1 MKKIFTL
8 FAAVLLASTISAAYE
23 PSADEVIY
31 LQNDAY
37 DANATEAGFSK
48 HAAISW
54 AGTVSWSDKK
64 AGDPANDGAITSS
77 SVKTCSVKGNGGGKN
92 LTISIEGCSGI
103 VIYHE
108 KQSSRYVELRE
119 GSKTGTLL
127 GKSVSNAT
135 YTELTLDAS
144 TSYSIFLHGVKED
157 GGDQDFYV
165 YAVKLIKGQDDG
177 QPKLNVSPESI
188 ALHATA
194 SNTNPSA
201 KVVFSGKNLAAGNY
215 ALSVPDLA
223 GLSVNPTSVT
233 VGNDGKLNAEVTIS
247 YTSAVA
253 VAAASTSVD
262 LTIGSLTK
270 VVTIDYSAVLTKQYM
285 TSINIEQFVLDN
297 GTNAN
302 ITAALE
308 AAHIEYNNIDALD
321 TLNDLENKA
330 NRNYAFLGLK
340 MKKADAK
347 LAGWLQAGQTIKVR
361 FGNVGANFKVSAA
374 GMDSTC
380 TADNFANATTE
391 SNKVLE
397 FTAPVDMYLEI
408 ACNSTKTLVVKQ
420 IMINQEIA
428 PVVLPAPG
436 AFLVTVADAENGT
449 VAVSWDNKKYRTPVG
464 ALVTLT
470 PHPEAGYKTVSL
482 TWNGTQ
488 LHDEAV
494 GYVTFTMPAED
505 VTVVAEFD
513 TDFPTVVENVE
524 VSEKAIKRI
533 ENGQLFI
540 IKNGV
545 KYDALGQIVK

>member
-262 LTIGSLTK
+262 LTIG
-270 VVTIDYSAVLTKQYM
+270 
-285 TSINIEQFVLDN
+285 
-297 GTNAN
+297 
-302 ITAALE
+302 
-308 AAHIEYNNIDALD
+308 
-321 TLNDLENKA
+321 
-330 NRNYAFLGLK
+330 
-340 MKKADAK
+340 
-347 LAGWLQAGQTIKVR
+347 
-361 FGNVGANFKVSAA
+361 
-374 GMDSTC
+374 
-380 TADNFANATTE
+380 
-391 SNKVLE
+391 
-397 FTAPVDMYLEI
+397 
-408 ACNSTKTLVVKQ
+408 
-420 IMINQEIA
+420 
-428 PVVLPAPG
+428 
-436 AFLVTVADAENGT
+436 
-449 VAVSWDNKKYRTPVG
+449 
-464 ALVTLT
+464 
-470 PHPEAGYKTVSL
+470 
-482 TWNGTQ
+482 
-488 LHDEAV
+488 
-494 GYVTFTMPAED
+494 
-505 VTVVAEFD
+505 
-513 TDFPTVVENVE
+513 
-524 VSEKAIKRI
+524 
-533 ENGQLFI
+533 
-540 IKNGV
+540 
-545 KYDALGQIVK
+545 